1 MLKPKRKILS
11 QEIEHDPFLDTLLSI
26 RQHFQN
32 HKRLYFKSIGAFIVS
47 LVIVILFIRSNNSNN
62 DSAQYVLSKGMV
74 YLQQQDELNAMIFLQ
89 EANENFSG
97 TKASIDAGY
106 YLGKI
111 YFDRGDYRLS
121 ETLFKEYLD
130 DGSNILLLRSSF
142 KALVDINLSKNEL
155 QTALRYQN
163 LYIKNISF
171 KSDIAYAKIELAKL
185 QYINNEKEVA
195 KSTINSIIDDYSDD
209 FEIIQA
215 ADKAYGEIIAN

>member
-97 TKASIDAGY
+97 TKSSIDAGY

-111 YFDRGDYRLS
+111 YFDRGDYKLS

-155 QTALRYQN
+155 KTALRYQN

-185 QYINNEKEVA
+185 QYRNNEKEVA

>member
-97 TKASIDAGY
+97 TKSSIDAGY

-185 QYINNEKEVA
+185 QYRNNEKEVA